1 MPSRERDSPPLAG
14 IGLFVLAVLLLSV
27 MDVLIKLASANFP
40 TGQVM
45 FFRGLFAF
53 IPLAIVVWWSGG
65 LTALVTQHPYKHLG
79 RGIAAITAAT
89 GIFVALREL
98 PLVDV
103 YAIAFSAPLF
113 MTLLSIPLLGERVGP
128 HRWAAVF
135 VGFAGVLVAL
145 RPGEGGVAGYLS
157 LGAAA
162 ALVGAFAYAF
172 VAVYTR
178 RISDTESTA
187 SIVVYSTGA
196 VTVAAACTL
205 PFDAVMPTPS
215 ELALLAGTGILGGMG
230 TVTMATALRRCS
242 AAILAPFEYT
252 AIVWGVAFGWW
263 IWADIPDAGV
273 LVGSTIVIT
282 SGLYILHRERT
293 RRHMAAFEPAD
304 RSL

>member
-1 MPSRERDSPPLAG
+1 MSSLARDSSPWAG

-27 MDVLIKLASANFP
+27 MDVLIKLASADFP

-53 IPLAIVVWWSGG
+53 IPLSIVVWWSGG
-65 LTALVTQHPYKHLG
+65 ITALATRHPFKHL
-79 RGIAAITAAT
+79 RRALASIIAAT
-89 GIFVALREL
+89 GIFIALREL

-135 VGFAGVLVAL
+135 VGFVGVVIAL
-145 RPGEGGVAGYLS
+145 RPGEGGVTGYLS
-157 LGAAA
+157 LGAVA
-162 ALVGAFAYAF
+162 ALVGALAYAF
-172 VAVYTR
+172 AVVYTR

-196 VTVAAACTL
+196 VTLAAACTL
-205 PFDAVMPTPS
+205 PFAAVMPTPA

-263 IWADIPDAGV
+263 IWGRHPRCRRAPRLRHHHRV
-273 LVGSTIVIT
+273 RLVHT
-282 SGLYILHRERT
+282 SPRT
-293 RRHMAAFEPAD
+293 NPPPNGD
-304 RSL
+304 L